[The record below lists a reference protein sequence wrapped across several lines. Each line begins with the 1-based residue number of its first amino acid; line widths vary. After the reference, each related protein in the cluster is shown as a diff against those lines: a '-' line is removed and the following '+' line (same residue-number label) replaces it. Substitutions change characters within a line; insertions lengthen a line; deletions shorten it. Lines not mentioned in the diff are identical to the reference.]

1 MVDRWPLDAGLV
13 ARTPPE
19 VLRLL
24 AQLLDRIEKLEAENR
39 DLKARLGLNSSNSS
53 KPPSTD
59 PPHAKRKP
67 PLPKSG
73 RKRGG
78 QPGHRRHERPLVPPD
93 QVGEVVEC
101 RPSHCDACAA
111 ALAGKDLEP
120 VRRQV
125 AEVPP
130 LQPHVTEYRLHTL
143 TCRRCGHRTTGV
155 TPPGVSAGA
164 FGPRLSAMVGLLSGV
179 YRLGKRPVRQLL
191 ADLFGLSISTGM
203 ICKLQRR
210 AAMVLT
216 PAYDEL
222 CRSVRTQDVHL
233 DETGWRE
240 DKNRAWLWTVVAPR
254 VTVFHIARS
263 RGRAVV
269 VQLLGAAFPKVVT
282 CDRWK
287 AYGHLRRIQWCWAHL
302 RRDFQAMIDRGGPG
316 QPTGEALLEHSDHL
330 FHWWHRVRDGTL
342 ARATFQTYVGW
353 LRSAVRDDL
362 ERGTACGCAKTAA
375 TCRALLAHERRLW
388 TFVRRDGVEPTNNV
402 AERTVRQG
410 VLWRKTSGGTDS
422 VVGSRFVERILS
434 VVATCRQ
441 QGRNVWDYL
450 TDSHRAALA
459 GHRAPSLL
467 PMHAARRLVA

>member
-1 MVDRWPLDAGLV
+1 MVGRLPSDAGLV
-13 ARTPPE
+13 ARTPSE

-24 AQLLDRIEKLEAENR
+24 AHLLDRVEQLEAENR

-59 PPHAKRKP
+59 PPNRTRKP
-67 PLPKSG
+67 PVPKSG

-93 QVGEVVEC
+93 HVGRVVEC
-101 RPSHCDACAA
+101 RPSHCAACDAP
-111 ALAGKDLEP
+111 LAGNDAEP
-120 VRRQV
+120 LRRQV
-125 AEVPP
+125 AEIPP
-130 LQPHVTEYRLHTL
+130 IRPHVTEYRLHTL
-143 TCRRCGHRTTGV
+143 ICRRCGGRTTGEP
-155 TPPGVSAGA
+155 PPGTPAGA

-191 ADLFGLSISTGM
+191 ADVFGRSISTGM
-203 ICKLQRR
+203 VCKLQRR
-210 AAMVLT
+210 AAALLT

-222 CRSVRTQDVHL
+222 CRHVRTQDVHI

-240 DKNRAWLWTVVAPR
+240 DKNRAWLWTVVAPL

-263 RGRAVV
+263 RGRDVV
-269 VQLLGAAFPKVVT
+269 EQLLGAAFPNVAS

-287 AYGHLRRIQWCWAHL
+287 AYGHLQRIPWCWAHL
-302 RRDFQAMIDRGGPG
+302 RRDFQAMIDHGGPG
-316 QPTGEALLEHSDHL
+316 RPTGEALLEHSDHL

-342 ARATFQTYVGW
+342 SRASFQTYVGW

-362 ERGTACGCAKTAA
+362 ERGAACGGAKTAS
-375 TCRALLAHERRLW
+375 TGRALLAREPRLW
-388 TFVRRDGVEPTNNV
+388 TFVRHDGVEPTNNV
-402 AERTVRQG
+402 AERAVRHG

-422 VVGSRFVERILS
+422 VTGSRFVERILS

-450 TDSHRAALA
+450 TDCHRAVLV
-459 GHRAPSLL
+459 GQRAPSLL
-467 PMHAARRLVA
+467 PIHAAGRLVA

>member
-1 MVDRWPLDAGLV
+1 MVGRLPLDADLV
-13 ARTPPE
+13 ARTPSE

-24 AQLLDRIEKLEAENR
+24 AELLERVERLEAENR

-59 PPHAKRKP
+59 PPNRKRKP
-67 PLPKSG
+67 PVPPSG
-73 RKRGG
+73 RQRGG
-78 QPGHRRHERPLVPPD
+78 QPGHGRHERPLVPPGRVD
-93 QVGEVVEC
+93 EVVEC

-111 ALAGKDLEP
+111 PLAGHDAEP
-120 VRRQV
+120 LRRQV

-130 LQPHVTEYRLHTL
+130 TRPHITEYRLHRL
-143 TCRRCGHRTTGV
+143 TCRRCGGRTTGAP
-155 TPPGVSAGA
+155 PPGTPAGA
-164 FGPRLSAMVGLLSGV
+164 FGPRLSALVGLLSGV

-203 ICKLQRR
+203 VCKLQRR
-210 AAMVLT
+210 AAAVLT

-222 CRSVRTQDVHL
+222 CRHVRTQDVHL

-240 DKNRAWLWTVVAPR
+240 DKNRAWLWAVVAPR

-287 AYGHLRRIQWCWAHL
+287 AYGHLRRVQWCWAHL

-316 QPTGEALLEHSDHL
+316 RPTGAALLEHSDHL

-342 ARATFQTYVGW
+342 SRATFQTYVGW
-353 LRSAVRDDL
+353 LRSAARDDL

-375 TCRALLAHERRLW
+375 TCRALLTHERRLW
-388 TFVRRDGVEPTNNV
+388 TFVRHAGVEPTNNV
-402 AERTVRQG
+402 AERAVRHG

-422 VVGSRFVERILS
+422 VVGSHFVERILS

-450 TDSHRAALA
+450 TDCHNAALV
-459 GHRAPSLL
+459 RQPIPSLL
-467 PMHAARRLVA
+467 PNAARLVA